1 MFRTLLDK
9 VRVKGQISTGSDSPL
24 LRDRM
29 PIVYEREAPQDEKG
43 NLSYYN
49 SGGRSLLV
57 QIGGVTY
64 RIKGVDPSGNL
75 TKRVAES
82 KENRMNDVR
91 RANKIVQDQISE
103 GTEDLRF
110 REEKPFGPFT
120 LEQAELEMEAFKRL
134 AKIYQFL
141 EIENPCEALFH
152 RQVGQTSDIKT
163 YQTAFRLPRP
173 EADLRVHEYMALLTE
188 RLDSCS
194 QEEIKE
200 KTQNINRLFG
210 RMIYWIG
217 INVNIFSA
225 TGILPKIESFHPQ
238 NWVISRYHGGYGIFR
253 VDHTSTRVTNTEEV
267 IRELLKEEEET
278 PKILHNFSIF
288 PSRVFMASQQD
299 KFLGTRK
306 YKFNEILNMKEAI
319 KVGAGLSLVMDGS
332 KLIEVQRNVFLMGLT
347 TLGTNQKI
355 APIPEEMF
363 QRALE

>member
-1 MFRTLLDK
+1 MTKLSSSRALYSRRKNNRIAHRNTKSFTKRRQLKQQIKVSLFQPTIPRYLITFNQFSSNKTFNNLIFLKNKFFKPFINSNNMFRTLLDK

-120 LEQAELEMEAFKRL
+120 LEQAELEMEA
-134 AKIYQFL
+134 
-141 EIENPCEALFH
+141 
-152 RQVGQTSDIKT
+152 
-163 YQTAFRLPRP
+163 
-173 EADLRVHEYMALLTE
+173 
-188 RLDSCS
+188 
-194 QEEIKE
+194 
-200 KTQNINRLFG
+200 
-210 RMIYWIG
+210 
-217 INVNIFSA
+217 
-225 TGILPKIESFHPQ
+225 FHPQ